1 MAHFHTFI
9 PSESRFDY
17 SNIDNDEFGWDI
29 ISQMQEIEDYDD
41 RKVEKEFKKKM
52 EEQWEEKRFTVNRN
66 NFWETYRLVRD
77 FLEKNENKFTV
88 QQKRAILM
96 YLYERDA
103 ILRKIEIGDWSYVHS
118 GTQSLVGSNITNILK
133 RRSISRRRVSEEKAK
148 AKKTKAATKEA
159 AENKIIKSMKKRDL
173 TGERDLTGDQQNEIK
188 AIEKLAAVIEKE
200 ADVGQNVPN
209 LGKSWWKVSN
219 LDNFL
224 KRKKNELEEMRISNE
239 KYRNGEEEGG
249 QGEGQEKG
257 FCTVM

>member
-103 ILRKIEIGDWSYVHS
+103 ILRKIEIGDWSYWNS
-118 GTQSLVGSNITNILK
+118 ESEIESNIKNILK
-133 RRSISRRRVSEEKAK
+133 RRSITRRRVSEEEAK

-159 AENKIIKSMKKRDL
+159 AENKIINSMKKRDL
-173 TGERDLTGDQQNEIK
+173 TDYQQNEIK

-257 FCTVM
+257 KGKGKRKVFAQ